1 VRQLFQADRV
11 LFFRLNDDKTGQVL
25 AESAAA
31 NLNMRIE
38 RNFSNQEFPSKCY
51 DFYSQSQLRIIPDVE
66 KDDLASCL
74 GNFMQQMDVKSKI
87 VVPIVERAE
96 SDLVVEVSDSKEPED
111 FLSSATKLWGLLI
124 VYACSD
130 YRQWQQV
137 EVDLLDSI
145 ANQLAIA
152 IKQADLYQQVQ
163 IELAERKRAEE
174 AVRQAQVELEIKV
187 EQRIAQLTKS
197 NQLLSAEIRE
207 RRNLEEVLRQRNQE
221 FKALVENAPDIVA
234 RLDKNWRHLYINP
247 AIQKATNMASEEFLG
262 KTNHELGILDE
273 FVSTLEKAS

>member
-1 VRQLFQADRV
+1 MRQLFQADRV

>member
-187 EQRIAQLTKS
+187 EQRTGQLTKS
-197 NQLLSAEIRE
+197 NQSLSAEIRE

-221 FKALVENAPDIVA
+221 FKALVENAPDIIA
-234 RLDKNWRHLYINP
+234 RLDKNLRHLYINP
-247 AIQKATNMASEEFLG
+247 AIEKATNIAPEEFLG
-262 KTNHELGILDE
+262 KTNHELGILD
-273 FVSTLEKAS
+273 